1 MSLRELRYKFLSRF
15 GRKEIR
21 EHYKYKLGV
30 IEQTKL
36 ENNSKELSEKQTISE
51 EKSEVNNAELHNKPE
66 EKSEV
71 NNTELLNKQQEMLK
85 KFESINQKL
94 LNDLTTMGKKIDSIQ
109 YQMGTFS
116 QKQLDIEHQLKH
128 RSPYLINQ
136 DSSKK
141 MVTSL
146 LMDEYVE
153 QIKALKLFDED
164 YYVSRYPEY
173 KKYGLSPLDHYI
185 KLGWKMHYNPSES
198 FDTKFYLSMRPKLD
212 ECPLIHFLRE
222 GRYVAVYG
230 YVSNPFPEDSLK
242 EPDKKKNKVVYT
254 CIVGDYD
261 ALVQQAY
268 VDEEYDYICFSDNK
282 EWLEKGQIGIW
293 KIRPLVI
300 SDLDTTRINRYHKI
314 NPHIVLSEY
323 EESIYIDSNVNI
335 LTPFLFDLVKARNLN
350 LLLPRHFLE
359 VCPYAHSKWILRDNV
374 DYPELVNAFIDL
386 MKKAGFPINYGM
398 TENNIIY
405 RKHHEP
411 SVIKMMDEW
420 WSYIRDYCKRDQ
432 LSFSFVLWK
441 NGISVDDI
449 SFPNARSDI
458 ENFMLLKHQKRRPD
472 VK

>member
-1 MSLRELRYKFLSRF
+1 M
-15 GRKEIR
+15 IR
-21 EHYKYKLGV
+21 
-30 IEQTKL
+30 Q
-36 ENNSKELSEKQTISE
+36 
-51 EKSEVNNAELHNKPE
+51 
-66 EKSEV
+66 
-71 NNTELLNKQQEMLK
+71 LLN
-85 KFESINQKL
+85 F
-94 LNDLTTMGKKIDSIQ
+94 
-109 YQMGTFS
+109 
-116 QKQLDIEHQLKH
+116 
-128 RSPYLINQ
+128 
-136 DSSKK
+136 
-141 MVTSL
+141 
-146 LMDEYVE
+146 
-153 QIKALKLFDED
+153 
-164 YYVSRYPEY
+164 
-173 KKYGLSPLDHYI
+173 
-185 KLGWKMHYNPSES
+185 
-198 FDTKFYLSMRPKLD
+198 
-212 ECPLIHFLRE
+212 
-222 GRYVAVYG
+222 
-230 YVSNPFPEDSLK
+230 SLK

-261 ALVQQAY
+261 SLVQQAY

-314 NPHIVLSEY
+314 NPHIVLPEY

-458 ENFMLLKHQKRRPD
+458 ENFMLLKKMY
-472 VK
+472 